1 MRDTSGKVLRI
12 VAIILM
18 ALTAAMNII
27 GGAGTSCAAFATAKY
42 PPFRSILDYAWLYQG
57 FVITSVLTGMAGV
70 WATYALLRGKSKA
83 YRNTLIVLVVGS
95 LIAAAHFIAST
106 TLRGAATPANV
117 KMYINLF
124 TLAVFLLLGL
134 PGMKERVNFEGNDG
148 GGKQAAA
155 GLAAL
160 VVGLVTL
167 ATPMWAG
174 PSHTFDGIN
183 LSLAFPVALLLPGAL
198 LTLGG
203 LGILCWTVI
212 RSVPVNSVLR
222 SESGVAH

>member
-1 MRDTSGKVLRI
+1 MRDPFGKVLRI
-12 VAIILM
+12 VAILLM
-18 ALTAAMNII
+18 AMTAAMNII
-27 GGAGTSCAAFATAKY
+27 GGAGTSCAAFATAQY

-57 FVITSVLTGMAGV
+57 FVITTVAVGLAGA
-70 WATYALLRGKSKA
+70 WATFTLLRGKAKA

-124 TLAVFLLLGL
+124 TLVVFLLLGL
-134 PGMKERVNFEGNDG
+134 PGMKERVNFGGNEGE
-148 GGKQAAA
+148 GKQAAA
-155 GLAAL
+155 GLAAM
-160 VVGLVTL
+160 VVGLITL

-174 PSHTFDGIN
+174 PSHTFDGVN

-198 LTLGG
+198 LTLAG
-203 LGILCWTVI
+203 LGMLCRTVA
-212 RSVPVNSVLR
+212 RSVPLNRGLR
-222 SESGVAH
+222 SEAGAAN